1 MKGGY
6 KMLNLVTLRKNL
18 SKKQDQLQRTISNIA
33 NTEED
38 IAELKTRLNALETKL
53 SKYLD
58 TREKLKCEIA
68 DINSSIESL
77 SSCIPDLTT
86 NDIKDFA
93 DYASKRGI
101 EREDIDF
108 FESLIEGGTLSEAK

>member
-1 MKGGY
+1 
-6 KMLNLVTLRKNL
+6 MLNFITLRKNL
-18 SKKQDQLQRTISNIA
+18 SKKQDQRQRIISNIT
-33 NTEED
+33 NTEEE
-38 IAELKTRLNALETKL
+38 IEKLETRLKALKTKL
-53 SKYLD
+53 SKHLD
-58 TREKLKCEIA
+58 TMEKLECEIS

-86 NDIKDFA
+86 NDIKNFA